1 MTIRHAALALL
12 LAVMCVP
19 LAAQKPYEAAI
30 AGPHGGCFFEPFR
43 ATVDWIGPSGPI
55 AESQGA
61 TVAAAPGG
69 RVFAAG
75 LSDDVP
81 GAFEVHEVGLGGFS
95 RSVSQ
100 PVPGSENPDALVV
113 DANGNLYVLAS
124 NTIYAL
130 TAAGVLRAA
139 YPSGTS
145 FATSMDLAADQCTM
159 FIVDGTV
166 VRRFNVCTGTPLP
179 VFGPVANDYYGVR
192 MLPDGGVLLSRD
204 NAIDRYTPGGAL
216 MRTYAVSGQPS
227 AMGLANGG
235 NSLLLTRFCIFEL
248 LEMDLGTGATTTIAP
263 TGNSNP
269 SSIVPY
275 FGWSAVLGSF
285 HNAGV
290 PTVSQ
295 LMLVALGFLLASFA
309 IFRMR

>member
-1 MTIRHAALALL
+1 MTVRQAALALL
-12 LAVMCVP
+12 LAAACVP

-30 AGPHGGCFFEPFR
+30 AGPHGGCFFEPFQ

-55 AESQGA
+55 AESPGA
-61 TVAAAPGG
+61 TIAAAPGG
-69 RVFAAG
+69 RVYAAG

-81 GAFEVHEVGLGGFS
+81 GAFEIHEVGLGGFT

-100 PVPGSENPDALVV
+100 PVPGSEHPDALVV
-113 DANGNLYVLAS
+113 DANGNLYVLAA

-130 TAAGVLRAA
+130 TAAGTLRAT
-139 YPSGTS
+139 YPL
-145 FATSMDLAADQCTM
+145 ATPSAMSMDLAADQCTM
-159 FIVDGTV
+159 FIAAEHV

-179 VFGPVANDYYGVR
+179 HFGPVAHDYLAVR
-192 MLPDGGVLLSRD
+192 ILPEGGVLLSRD
-204 NAIDRYTPGGAL
+204 NAIDRYTAAGAL
-216 MRTYAVSGQPS
+216 ARTYVVSGQPS
-227 AMGLANGG
+227 AMGLANSG
-235 NSLLLTRFCIFEL
+235 NSVWLTRFCIFEL
-248 LEMDLGTGATTTIAP
+248 LEMDLGTGATTIVAP

-269 SSIVPY
+269 NSIVPY

-309 IFRMR
+309 LFRMR